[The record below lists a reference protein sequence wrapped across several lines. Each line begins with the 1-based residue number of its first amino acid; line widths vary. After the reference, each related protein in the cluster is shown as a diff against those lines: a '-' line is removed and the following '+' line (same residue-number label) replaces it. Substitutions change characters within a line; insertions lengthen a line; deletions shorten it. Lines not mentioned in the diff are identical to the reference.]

1 MTSRVST
8 SQAVSPAAAL
18 RLPALSR
25 PARLAVVGVL
35 LTLIFAGGAALRFDQ
50 AGRPADPHSADERA
64 YLTLAQS
71 LERHGA
77 YGGPGSTMEDPQH
90 WPPGAPALFALA
102 ERIDSGPPGSFNPPA
117 VYTAQAIVGSL
128 AILAA
133 FAAAALLAGAG
144 AGLAAAAATAF
155 YPPLVEITGKALSEP
170 LGALGVALAI
180 AACAWAARRPIEW
193 RFALAG
199 LAFGLTLLARADLSP
214 AMPLVAL
221 WAVWVARRPCG
232 WRRAALCGVALAA
245 GAVIAVAP
253 WVRSASDRAGRLV
266 PVSTSG
272 GSAIFVGTYLPGDGT
287 MFGIKRS
294 LGNQLRLQ
302 DPRMGSVP
310 NFRLPQERIL
320 DLVAER
326 HPELGRDAALE
337 REARANL
344 DRYALRHPARFTGML
359 ADKAARMWV
368 TPNRGPHGRLTA
380 VRLSVH
386 LLLIALALAG
396 TVLAAVLVRRPGLG
410 AILVLAGASTAI
422 NAVFLSEPR
431 HLLPLIPALFAT
443 GAAGWAMLLA
453 RRRGFGRS
461 ATR

>member
-71 LERHGA
+71 LERHGT

-102 ERIDSGPPGSFNPPA
+102 ERIDSGPPGSFNPPS

-133 FAAAALLAGAG
+133 FAAAALLAGAW

-155 YPPLVEITGKALSEP
+155 YPPLIDVSARALSEP
-170 LGALGVALAI
+170 LGGLALALTLL
-180 AACAWAARRPIEW
+180 ACAWAARRPAPW
-193 RFALAG
+193 RFAVAG
-199 LAFGLTLLARADLSP
+199 AALGATLLVRADLSP
-214 AMPLVAL
+214 ALPLLVVWAL
-221 WAVWVARRPCG
+221 LLVRRAGLG
-232 WRRAALCGVALAA
+232 WPRAALAGASLAA
-245 GAVIAVAP
+245 GAVLAVTP
-253 WVRSASDRAGRLV
+253 WVVEASRERGSFV
-266 PVSTSG
+266 PISTSG
-272 GSAIFVGTYLPGDGT
+272 GSAIFVGTYLPGGGS
-287 MFGIKRS
+287 MYGLKRS

-302 DPRMGSVP
+302 DPRLAAVP
-310 NFRLPQERIL
+310 NFRLPQERL
-320 DLVAER
+320 LELAAAR
-326 HPELGRDAALE
+326 HPELTRDAALQ
-337 REARANL
+337 REARENL
-344 DRYALRHPARFTGML
+344 DRYALRHPVRFARML
-359 ADKAARMWV
+359 GSKGARMWT
-368 TPNRGPHGRLTA
+368 TPNRGRRPLEAWRWA
-380 VRLSVH
+380 VH
-386 LLLIALALAG
+386 LALVGLALLGTLAG
-396 TVLAAVLVRRPGLG
+396 AWLVRGRGLG
-410 AILVLAGASTAI
+410 AMIAVAAASTTV

-431 HLLPLIPALFAT
+431 HLLPLLPALFAA
-443 GAAGWAMLLA
+443 GAAGWWLIGGVWLPG
-453 RRRGFGRS
+453 RRRS
-461 ATR
+461 V